1 MFYDHDEDQLGS
13 FFFFFVI
20 VGGSSRIFHLD
31 WIILLMEEEITNVE
45 ILKVLEA
52 IGMGSENLN
61 MKFLVFVIDDS

>member
-31 WIILLMEEEITNVE
+31 WIILLMEEEISKVE
-45 ILKVLEA
+45 ILKVSEG
-52 IGMGSENLN
+52 IGMGIENLN

>member
-20 VGGSSRIFHLD
+20 VDGSSRIFHLD
-31 WIILLMEEEITNVE
+31 WIILLMEEEISKVE
-45 ILKVLEA
+45 ILKVSEG
-52 IGMGSENLN
+52 IGMGIENLN